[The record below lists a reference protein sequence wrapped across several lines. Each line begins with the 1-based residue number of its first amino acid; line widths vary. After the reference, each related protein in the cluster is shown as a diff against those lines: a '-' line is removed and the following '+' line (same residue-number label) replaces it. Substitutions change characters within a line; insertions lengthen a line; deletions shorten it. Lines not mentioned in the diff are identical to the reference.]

1 MQYRCK
7 QLNLRHRNQNMFL
20 LKIKLKQAYFKH
32 RRGKMF
38 FFGTQ
43 SSNQLKFSANKPK
56 DVFDKL
62 RDQKRISC
70 RKQSIV
76 RLFLER

>member
-1 MQYRCK
+1 M
-7 QLNLRHRNQNMFL
+7 L
-20 LKIKLKQAYFKH
+20 
-32 RRGKMF
+32 

-62 RDQKRISC
+62 EHQKRISC
-70 RKQSIV
+70 SWKDNAKNRVTQPETEKT
-76 RLFLER
+76 LF

>member
-1 MQYRCK
+1 MQYRWK

-20 LKIKLKQAYFKH
+20 LKIKLKPAYFKH
-32 RRGKMF
+32 RRGNKL

-62 RDQKRISC
+62 EHQKRISC
-70 RKQSIV
+70 RKKWLK
-76 RLFLER
+76 LFLER

>member
-1 MQYRCK
+1 M
-7 QLNLRHRNQNMFL
+7 L
-20 LKIKLKQAYFKH
+20 
-32 RRGKMF
+32 

-62 RDQKRISC
+62 EHQKRISC
-70 RKQSIV
+70 SWKDNAKNRV
-76 RLFLER
+76 T